1 MTQLDTAR
9 YVVPDPV
16 AAATPLRRTRSML
29 LGGAAAVLLTVAVHY
44 RDPHRHASWG
54 LCPLFA
60 LTGLYCPGCGGMR
73 AVNDLTNGNLRAA
86 VSSNVLALTLLPVV
100 IGWWLVEVRHR
111 WRGERVVP
119 FTRRHASTTTTL
131 AAIVA
136 IGFMVLRN
144 TPWGAALA
152 P

>member
-1 MTQLDTAR
+1 MTQLEAAP
-9 YVVPDPV
+9 YVVPD
-16 AAATPLRRTRSML
+16 AAAGATPWRRTRSML
-29 LGGAAAVLLTVAVHY
+29 LGGLAAVLLTVAVHF

-73 AVNDLTNGNLRAA
+73 AVNDVTNGNLRAA

-100 IGWWLVEVRHR
+100 VGWWLIEVRNR
-111 WRGERVVP
+111 WRGVHVVP
-119 FTRRHASTTTTL
+119 FTRRHASTTTYL
-131 AAIVA
+131 AAVVA
-136 IGFMVLRN
+136 VGFMVLRN